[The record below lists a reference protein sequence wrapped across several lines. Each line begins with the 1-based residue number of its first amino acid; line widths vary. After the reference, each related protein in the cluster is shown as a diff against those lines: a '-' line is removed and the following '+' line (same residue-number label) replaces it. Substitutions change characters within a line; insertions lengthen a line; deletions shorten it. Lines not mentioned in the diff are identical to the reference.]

1 MFVISED
8 TRLSSDN
15 LASTSK
21 LLSETELH
29 PIGCVNWPESFPE
42 RPQAGFRMAHNGNG
56 ELFIRFTV
64 LETSTLA
71 RITDDN
77 GEVWTDS
84 CVEFFLALDDSGY
97 YNFEFNCIGKA
108 LLGFR
113 KKRPKATHATPEIM
127 QSIKRF
133 STLGNKNFEEKKLNA
148 PWELT
153 VAIPA
158 SALFK
163 HEIRDWKGLTASMN
177 VYKCGDHLSQPHY
190 LSWAPIDTPEPD
202 FHVPR
207 CFTEVT
213 FA

>member
-1 MFVISED
+1 MFIIPED
-8 TRLSSDN
+8 QHLSSN
-15 LASTSK
+15 ALENAAK
-21 LLSETELH
+21 ILSEYELH
-29 PIGCVNWPESFPE
+29 PIGCVNWPEAFPE
-42 RPQAGFRMAHNGNG
+42 RPLAGFRMAHNGT

-64 LETSTLA
+64 NEEITLA
-71 RITDDN
+71 QIKEDN

-97 YNFEFNCIGKA
+97 YNFEFTCIGKA

-113 KKRPKATHATPEIM
+113 KERLKATHATPEIM
-127 QSIKRF
+127 QTIKRYA
-133 STLGNKNFEEKKLNA
+133 TLGKNNFEEKSLGKA
-148 PWELT
+148 WDLT

-163 HEIRDWKGLTASMN
+163 HEVKQWKGLKAHVN
-177 VYKCGDHLSQPHY
+177 LYKCGDNLTKPHY
-190 LSWAPIDTPEPD
+190 LSWAPIDTAEPN